1 MKSLINWVTD
11 IWWTIP
17 MGIGSFELLTLAN
30 KLMNESSTISFWAGI
45 LLWISCASLGIVA
58 GFFFA
63 KGTYRNLFK

>member
-1 MKSLINWVTD
+1 MKSLINWAID

-17 MGIGSFELLTLAN
+17 MGIGSFELLSLAN
-30 KLMNESSTISFWAGI
+30 KLMNQSSTLSFWAGI
-45 LLWISCASLGIVA
+45 LLWIACASLSVFA